1 MKPVPSANTQQ
12 AWLDRDSAV
21 LPGGDRS
28 RIKFDRQHQYLAR
41 ISQLLGSSAL
51 MAFAIF
57 GGDSAWAA
65 PIITRTSGS
74 TFYVETTATPY
85 MRGNYISY
93 KITNDGTARSNVWV
107 KLNMPVYSATGSITR
122 AEFEDGLVQLGAMAP
137 NEVKTAFF
145 YVYSGADLTNQ
156 GDSQSPANSHSVDV
170 YEGNPNQSGSQLTTQ
185 SFSFTAIQDTLKANT
200 NTVSAIVT
208 GPTPPE
214 LGGIVTISITSAD
227 TGNVNNDPFYL
238 SPATFANWPADKFE
252 LFETSVALGTSS
264 AIKDTLFFTASN
276 GGSYTTIFKFRAVGT
291 TTQPTQV
298 SPAVQIGS
306 GKNVKHTDIDR
317 YTTNANIQPIGT
329 VDSKLQLQKLVSQS
343 QLVAGGAVTYTL
355 RLTNSGSQSAIVQDF
370 MDTLP
375 TGVTVVSGTS
385 TFNGTAIADPTGSG
399 QTKTWAGSFSIPAG
413 ASSDLTFQANI
424 PNVEGTYTNSAI
436 SHIGNTQ
443 IDSTLI
449 TSDNVPATATVQVTP
464 PQGFKS
470 VKLILDADNSATI
483 TAGDTLTW
491 TISYINKSSTTSIP
505 NFQIT
510 DLLPPN
516 VTMTSA
522 GAQTISINTAQGS
535 TVPAKNTSYTGA
547 GTSGASSNNLLASPI
562 TLLPGGVITVTIP
575 VKINALTP
583 ANTVLSNQSIATGT
597 GLMAAGIKTDNVD
610 QTTTNLPTGIII
622 PVDSVPQVQTSAID
636 ATTTTVLNTRAY
648 VVSPDR
654 DKIIINE
661 VLYRQTDATDKDTND
676 EFIELYNPST
686 TTIDLTGWKLIDGN
700 LINSDTD
707 GAAGGILGTAP
718 FIFGN
723 PLSTGVTTTPGSP
736 ILRPGQYAV
745 IWIGAA
751 TTSKNAT
758 GATFQVWLGKDT
770 RLNDNGDDIWL
781 YDSQTR
787 IIDYMTYGAN
797 TSTSNAINS
806 PPPSTLN
813 LWDGNNSTYYP
824 NLLPTSA
831 SNTSKG
837 KSISL
842 TPNGRTAAHISACWE
857 ITLSNDAVP
866 RCPGALPTRD
876 TDLFAITTTNP
887 LIQRTTS
894 VGVNNNGANTTSPN
908 VLLVKRITAI
918 NGLPNK
924 TTGES
929 IAGYEHFNTYDDNS
943 ISNPPVSPPDT
954 DKWPNAATGFLL
966 GTTNGGNVKPNDS
979 IDYTIYFLSAG
990 DSTANNVLLCDRV
1003 PGNVTFSPNTFTNTT
1018 ANPSG
1023 AARGIAVQIG
1033 STLDYYTNAADGDF
1047 ARYFPPGIE
1056 PNTVYPKINCGRD
1069 PLFPNDPT
1077 KFLPND
1083 NGAIVVNLS
1092 NQPVGAYGFVRF
1104 RGLVK

>member
-1 MKPVPSANTQQ
+1 
-12 AWLDRDSAV
+12 
-21 LPGGDRS
+21 
-28 RIKFDRQHQYLAR
+28 
-41 ISQLLGSSAL
+41 
-51 MAFAIF
+51 
-57 GGDSAWAA
+57 
-65 PIITRTSGS
+65 
-74 TFYVETTATPY
+74 

-107 KLNMPVYSATGSITR
+107 NLNMPVYSATGSITR

-145 YVYSGADLTNQ
+145 YVYSGAALTNQ

-185 SFSFTAIQDTLKANT
+185 SFSFTAIQDTVKANT

-214 LGGIVTISITSAD
+214 LGGIVTISITSAA
-227 TGNVNNDPFYL
+227 TGNVNNDSFYL

-252 LFETSVALGTSS
+252 LFETSVTLGTSP
-264 AIKDTLFFTASN
+264 AIKDTLSFVASN
-276 GGSYTTIFKFRAVGT
+276 SSSYTTIFKFRAVGT
-291 TTQPTQV
+291 TTELTQV

-306 GKNVKHTDIDR
+306 GQQVKHTNIDG

-355 RLTNSGSQSAIVQDF
+355 RLTNSGSQSAIIQDF
-370 MDTLP
+370 MDNLP
-375 TGVTVVSGTS
+375 TGVTVGAGTS
-385 TFNGTAIADPTGSG
+385 TFYGAAIADPTGSG
-399 QTKTWAGSFSIPAG
+399 QTKTWAGSFNIPAG
-413 ASSDLTFQANI
+413 ASRDLTFQANI
-424 PNVEGTYTNSAI
+424 PNVEGTYINSAI
-436 SHIGNTQ
+436 SHIGNAQ

-449 TSDNVPATATVQVTP
+449 TSDNVPATSTVQVTP

-470 VKLILDADNSATI
+470 VKLTLDANNSATI

-491 TISYINKSSTTSIP
+491 TLSYINKSSTTSIP

-516 VTMTSA
+516 VTMTNA

-535 TVPAKNTSYTGA
+535 TAPAKNTSYTGA

-583 ANTVLSNQSIATGT
+583 ANTILSNQSIATGT
-597 GLMAAGIKTDNVD
+597 GLMAAGVKTDNVD

-636 ATTTTVLNTRAY
+636 ATTTTVLNTGAY

-661 VLYRQTDATDKDTND
+661 VLYKQTDGTDDTTND
-676 EFIELYNPST
+676 EFIELYNSSST
-686 TTIDLTGWKLIDGN
+686 TVDLTGWKLIDGN
-700 LINSDTD
+700 IIAPNIEA
-707 GAAGGILGTAP
+707 AAGTISGSTTVP
-718 FIFGN
+718 FIFGTSF
-723 PLSTGVTTTPGSP
+723 PVGVTTSGNPV
-736 ILRPGQYAV
+736 LLPGQYAV
-745 IWIGAA
+745 IWVG
-751 TTSKNAT
+751 TSTPSKQAT
-758 GATFQVWLGKDT
+758 GATFQAWLGKSPRLSDT
-770 RLNDNGDDIWL
+770 GDDIWL

-787 IIDYMTYGAN
+787 IVDYVAFGTG
-797 TSTSNAINS
+797 TSINNR
-806 PPPSTLN
+806 PPSTF
-813 LWDGNNSTYYP
+813 WDNTYEAHST
-824 NLLPTSA
+824 LKT
-831 SNTSKG
+831 G
-837 KSISL
+837 QSISL
-842 TPNGRTAAHISACWE
+842 TPNGQNPTTGHTSGCWE
-857 ITLSNDAVP
+857 PTTSGASASSAT

-876 TDLFAITTTNP
+876 TDTFATTTTTP
-887 LIQRTTS
+887 IQRITS
-894 VGVNNNGANTTSPN
+894 VGVSNNGAATTSNPN

-1069 PLFPNDPT
+1069 PLFPTDPT